1 MIFWCRQD
9 CIDVKIKFITTGGT
23 IDKVYFDAK
32 SEYEVGPPQ
41 VADLLHEASVTF
53 QFEIESVLRKDSLD
67 MTDAD
72 RELIRQK
79 VAGDSFTL
87 VVVTHGTDTMVQTA
101 RKLTG
106 IPGKTIVLTGSMQP
120 ARFRVTDA
128 EFNLGTAVAA
138 VQVLP
143 PGVYIVMNGRIFD
156 PLRCRKDVVHH
167 CFEEIPQTESVPP
180 A

>member
-1 MIFWCRQD
+1 
-9 CIDVKIKFITTGGT
+9 VKIKFITTGGT

-41 VADLLHEASVTF
+41 VAELLHEANVTF

-72 RELIRQK
+72 RDLIREK
-79 VAGDSFTL
+79 VVGDPYMRI
-87 VVVTHGTDTMVQTA
+87 VVTHGTDTMVQTA
-101 RKLTG
+101 RKLIG
-106 IPGKTIVLTGSMQP
+106 IAGKTIVLTGSMQP

-138 VQVLP
+138 AQALP
-143 PGVYIVMNGRIFD
+143 PGVYIAMNGRIFD
-156 PLRCRKDVVHH
+156 PLRSRKNAANH
-167 CFEEIPQTESVPP
+167 CFEETAP